1 MEHARTA
8 ENSSNE
14 QSQRQSAH
22 WMTING
28 RHVLID
34 EPQGRSLEMKQPRNE
49 QERYLTIVVLNE
61 TGGLCPSAEKGHGS
75 AKDLHRARI
84 AVAEIS
90 KRLREKGHPEQVA
103 PGEGGIYTGLWYGLA
118 TGDKDSIK
126 AWNDSVSAA
135 QERYPDQISRAM
147 QVISG
152 LMPRAAPCHRGH
164 RGERHP
170 SRSGHFGTRAAA
182 TRRQR
187 PTCTFIA
194 SRRPRLYMNLRIL
207 VSLLGALLIFPKSAH
222 PTAVSHEITENEGR
236 ALLLAIEDE
245 IYERGFQKHFY
256 MVGPEMSPGVTRLP
270 LYVQPTVKND
280 GGTAI
285 YKLMPYGE
293 VLRGFHF
300 KPDGVAV
307 LESDPES
314 GFPSTGPDMLTLYLD
329 DDDVCR
335 WKHSWKKYHFEVVDS
350 PSAEMIEQAAARQK
364 QRLGYSYREMPPRE
378 HRSSPPSH
386 PN

>member
-61 TGGLCPSAEKGHGS
+61 TGGLSPSAEKGHGS

-118 TGDKDSIK
+118 TDDKDSIK

-135 QERYPDQISRAM
+135 QEAL
-147 QVISG
+147 SG
-152 LMPRAAPCHRGH
+152 SNITRDAGYFRLDAKSGAVPPWAQGRT
-164 RGERHP
+164 P
-170 SRSGHFGTRAAA
+170 SVTFGPFRNAGGGD
-182 TRRQR
+182 
-187 PTCTFIA
+187 A
-194 SRRPRLYMNLRIL
+194 SSTPH
-207 VSLLGALLIFPKSAH
+207 V
-222 PTAVSHEITENEGR
+222 
-236 ALLLAIEDE
+236 
-245 IYERGFQKHFY
+245 
-256 MVGPEMSPGVTRLP
+256 
-270 LYVQPTVKND
+270 YV
-280 GGTAI
+280 
-285 YKLMPYGE
+285 
-293 VLRGFHF
+293 
-300 KPDGVAV
+300 
-307 LESDPES
+307 
-314 GFPSTGPDMLTLYLD
+314 
-329 DDDVCR
+329 
-335 WKHSWKKYHFEVVDS
+335 
-350 PSAEMIEQAAARQK
+350 
-364 QRLGYSYREMPPRE
+364 YR
-378 HRSSPPSH
+378 
-386 PN
+386 